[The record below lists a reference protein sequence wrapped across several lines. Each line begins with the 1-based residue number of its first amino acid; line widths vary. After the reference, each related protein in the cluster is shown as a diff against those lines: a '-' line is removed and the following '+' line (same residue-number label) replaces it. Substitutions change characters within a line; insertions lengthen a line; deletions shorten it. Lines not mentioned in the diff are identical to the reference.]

1 MDLSRR
7 IPFNTLLPAHELLAS
22 EIRSAVDRVLTSG
35 WFILGPELERFETS
49 FASYLGVKHAVGVAS
64 GTDAVELALRAAG
77 VGPGDEVITVSHSA
91 VATVCAVERSGAVPV
106 LVDIDPATYTMDPAQ
121 VEAAITPRTAAI
133 LPVHLYGQA
142 ADMTAL
148 EAIARHRK
156 LLLIE
161 DCAQA
166 HGATHRGRMAGSIGK
181 LAAFSFYPTKN
192 LGAYGDAGAVVTDDA
207 GLASRLR
214 RLRNYG
220 QEERHHHV
228 ESGINSRLDE
238 VQAAILA
245 VKLQHLDEHNEA
257 RRQLA
262 TAYRDAITGVTLP
275 AVDEHDRHVY
285 HLFVVRHPL
294 RDAMRAW
301 LDERGVGTAVHYP
314 NAIHQQPAYRHLA
327 ARLPETE
334 KAVTEIVSL
343 PMYIGLSVEDARH
356 VAGLVSEF
364 ARR

>member
-301 LDERGVGTAVHYP
+301 LEERGVGTAVHYP